1 MKSIALT
8 SISRENRDVWPP
20 LFVVPSKP
28 INLSIYKRLYQFS
41 GRRVRHILAAVPIG
55 HHCINSRVYYRWN
68 SLRGGTCRCQADTDF
83 HSTQKAAHTHTRTRY
98 TLKAYQEK
106 IAHNLQPKPCLILR
120 YFFIFLLSRWKARL
134 ATRPCIWVF
143 KWRRRKARHSVSER
157 QNLFDAGC
165 A

>member
-83 HSTQKAAHTHTRTRY
+83 HSTQKAAHTHTHKIHTQSLSRKNSTQPPTETLFDFTLFFYFPTFTVEGKTRY
-98 TLKAYQEK
+98 PALYLGIQMEK
-106 IAHNLQPKPCLILR
+106 KKSEALR
-120 YFFIFLLSRWKARL
+120 
-134 ATRPCIWVF
+134 
-143 KWRRRKARHSVSER
+143 
-157 QNLFDAGC
+157 
-165 A
+165 